1 VTVLFADVV
10 GSTALA
16 EKLPPEEAKALIGEC
31 VNQMSRAV
39 HEYGG
44 TVQAYMGD
52 GICAYFG
59 VPTAHE
65 DDPERAARAALRI
78 VDVVREYAR
87 EVEQAWGI
95 ERFDVRVGI
104 NTGPAA
110 VGVVGAVDH
119 QTVAFGD
126 TTNVAARL
134 QTVAA
139 PGTIAVGEES
149 ARRLAHRFRLEALG
163 ELSVRGREGP
173 VTARELA
180 GPLLANDGRP
190 HSAPLVG
197 RKVELD
203 RLHAAADGLADG
215 KGQLVLLVG
224 EAGDPVNDLGVI
236 HHVGGYRRL
245 NATFAAAPIGSGNQ

>member
-1 VTVLFADVV
+1 MTVLFADVV

-95 ERFDVRVGI
+95 ERFHVRVGI

-180 GPLLANDGRP
+180 GPLLAGDGRP
-190 HSAPLVG
+190 H
-197 RKVELD
+197 
-203 RLHAAADGLADG
+203 
-215 KGQLVLLVG
+215 
-224 EAGDPVNDLGVI
+224 
-236 HHVGGYRRL
+236 
-245 NATFAAAPIGSGNQ
+245 